1 MGEDLGKLGDGKN
14 SGKNVLCEIL
24 QEKKI
29 ERLINLLKVSVINRA
44 ETFKK
49 K

>member
-24 QEKKI
+24 QEKK
-29 ERLINLLKVSVINRA
+29 NR
-44 ETFKK
+44 ETY
-49 K
+49 